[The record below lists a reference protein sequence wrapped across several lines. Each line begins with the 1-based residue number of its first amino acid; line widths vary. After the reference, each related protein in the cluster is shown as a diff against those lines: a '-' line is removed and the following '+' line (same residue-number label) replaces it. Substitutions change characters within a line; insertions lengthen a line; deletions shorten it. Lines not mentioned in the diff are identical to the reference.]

1 MLGIS
6 GWDWA
11 ALLIYLVGITGV
23 GIWTARR
30 VKDTADF
37 FIGGRK
43 FGKPFMIFFA
53 FGAGTSGNDAV
64 GVSAKTYTNGISGIW
79 YQWLWLFAT
88 PFYWLI
94 APVFRRMRAL
104 TTGDYFEHRY
114 DQSVASLYT
123 VVGVSQLT
131 VGIGMLLLGAG
142 KTIEAISDGAIT
154 SDYAILTM
162 TALFVTYGIAGGLA
176 AAIVTDFIQ
185 GILTVILSF
194 ILLPFAWNAVGGM
207 TGLRAGI
214 PEALAGQDRSHI
226 DGMLSLATPGEINL
240 FHIVMLAI
248 SALVGI
254 VTQPHIMGV
263 CAGGRN
269 EMDGRVGFA
278 AGNLLKRVCTVA
290 WMLTG
295 LCAVV
300 YFAQEGKFEFQ
311 ERVNEDADLVYG
323 LMARDLLPEVA
334 PGLVG
339 LFLAALLASI
349 MSSCDAFMV
358 SSSGLFTE
366 NVYRRYWGKG
376 KPEKHFLFVGRIAS
390 FVIVSGSIAFA
401 FSFDDIPRALEV
413 FFQLQAMMGAAFWLG
428 LFWRRTTVAGAWAG
442 TLAAFLVWFITGR
455 EFFHEFAVSGLPDF
469 MIWNEKFRV
478 SWQILSFLSA
488 GFASCIIVSLFTKRV
503 PKEKLDRVYEC
514 LRTPIQEDEP
524 HQAPFTLPEG
534 VVPPE
539 PRKLINHPDLEIPM
553 PSAVG
558 MGGFL
563 FFWAMVGLM
572 IWSVFFIVGTGQ

>member
-1 MLGIS
+1 
-6 GWDWA
+6 
-11 ALLIYLVGITGV
+11 
-23 GIWTARR
+23 
-30 VKDTADF
+30 
-37 FIGGRK
+37 
-43 FGKPFMIFFA
+43 MIFFA

-104 TTGDYFEHRY
+104 TTGDYFEQRY
-114 DQSVASLYT
+114 DHTVATLYT
-123 VVGVSQLT
+123 VVGVSLLT
-131 VGIGMLLLGAG
+131 VNIGILLLGAG
-142 KTIEAISDGAIT
+142 ETIEAISDGAIR
-154 SDYAILTM
+154 SEYAIFTM
-162 TALFVTYGIAGGLA
+162 TVLFVTYGIAGGLA

-194 ILLPFAWNAVGGM
+194 IILPFAWNSVGGM

-214 PEALAGQDRSHI
+214 PEALAGQDQLHI

-240 FHIVMLAI
+240 FHIIMLAA
-248 SALVGI
+248 SALIGI

-263 CAGGRN
+263 CAGGRD

-300 YFAQEGKFEFQ
+300 YFSQEGKFDFQ
-311 ERVNEDADLVYG
+311 SRVNENPNLVYG
-323 LMARDLLPEVA
+323 LMARDLLPQVSV
-334 PGLVG
+334 GLIG

-358 SSSGLFTE
+358 SSAGLFTE

-376 KPEKHFLFVGRIAS
+376 KSEGHFVTVGRVTS
-390 FVIVSGSIAFA
+390 FIIVCGSLAFA
-401 FSFDDIPRALEV
+401 FSFDDIPEALEV
-413 FFQLQAMMGAAFWLG
+413 FFKLQAMMGAAFWLG

-442 TLAAFLVWFITGR
+442 TLIALAVWFITGR
-455 EFFHEFAVSGLPDF
+455 EFFHEFAVGSLPDF
-469 MIWNEKFRV
+469 MIWDEKFRV
-478 SWQILSFLSA
+478 SWQIFCFLSA
-488 GFASCIIVSLFTKRV
+488 GFVSCIIVSLFTKRV
-503 PKEKLDRVYEC
+503 SEEKLNRVYEC
-514 LRTPIQEDEP
+514 LRTPIQPDEP

-534 VVPPE
+534 VVVPE

-572 IWSVFFIVGTGQ
+572 IWSVYFIVGSGQ